1 MFFFNTVV
9 DSWGKLPSAVFSG
22 NLFEFGGFS
31 ECFHIERDQKFYDT
45 KYCLG
50 NLILNVDSLT
60 NPHSAAMNPP
70 MVLEEESMFQARIAM
85 PQLVTFY
92 LKKLNNFIFN
102 LQIQFVR
109 FSLSSFRPETG
120 TAISFGVCLPTTCS
134 LEFLE
139 QMINNI
145 IQPKMSNV
153 TVKLPSKTCQFE
165 ESPSFGNLHTIDR
178 VTL

>member
-1 MFFFNTVV
+1 M
-9 DSWGKLPSAVFSG
+9 FSG

-31 ECFHIERDQKFYDT
+31 ECFHIELDQKIYDT

-60 NPHSAAMNPP
+60 NPHNAAMNP
-70 MVLEEESMFQARIAM
+70 MVLEEESMFQARMAM
-85 PQLVTFY
+85 PQLVTFHFKINSTNIY
-92 LKKLNNFIFN
+92 IQILICKFN
-102 LQIQFVR
+102 SFD
-109 FSLSSFRPETG
+109 FFSSFRPETG

-139 QMINNI
+139 EMLNNI

-165 ESPSFGNLHTIDR
+165 ESPSFGNLHTLDK